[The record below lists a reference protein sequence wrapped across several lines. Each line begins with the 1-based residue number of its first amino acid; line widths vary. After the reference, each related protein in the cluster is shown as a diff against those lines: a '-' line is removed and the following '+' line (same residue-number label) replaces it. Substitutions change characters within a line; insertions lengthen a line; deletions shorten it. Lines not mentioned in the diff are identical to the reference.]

1 MGEMEVKE
9 RKKKKGKTIIKIILL
24 IILLWVFVSIY
35 HQIKED
41 FEEQKRE
48 EALQEEIANQ
58 KEQEKIDGYIELVKS
73 YVQEEYKI
81 LLQTPVDNFH
91 TLLVKS
97 YVQEEYENYQ
107 QEFVVEFYKKQYQS
121 NEIEIPTTDSTWYIG
136 DNENIQEYLFVY
148 YPIENKDIKGCVA
161 IRYPI
166 DAEED
171 ISVVELSYGY
181 DGMQFFSPYEYNI
194 ENMERKQKASEYIK
208 QYLGE
213 QYVVDLSTDA
223 RILYVNT
230 EQNFHD
236 LVIQDRNN
244 EYKNILVTINNLAK
258 DELKYQEIIIKYQ
271 ENTTFI
277 NSCNQVEMNDPNDS
291 EAYSSFEQKN
301 DILFNREWILE
312 ELKNVFENSD
322 LKIGNKYD
330 TYTFNYNFININAKY
345 QKYKKTDLIQKIKEV
360 SMKYS
365 EEIRVKFSDYYI
377 TIKDNGEIKESK
389 N

>member
-1 MGEMEVKE
+1 MIGENKMGEMEVKE
-9 RKKKKGKTIIKIILL
+9 RKKKKGKNIIKIILL

-73 YVQEEYKI
+73 YVQEEY
-81 LLQTPVDNFH
+81 
-91 TLLVKS
+91 
-97 YVQEEYENYQ
+97 ENYQ

-136 DNENIQEYLFVY
+136 DNENIQEYLFIY

-166 DAEED
+166 DAEEN
-171 ISVVELSYGY
+171 ISIVELSYGY

-312 ELKNVFENSD
+312 ELKNIFENSD